1 MNEFAE
7 MIQSVFAR
15 ATLLLCAGDRAE
27 AIGAVAPAFR
37 FLIELKGVKT
47 MQTPGPRSIRWALE
61 NWRVGR
67 SSAPPISGRG
77 TPKGEREIMA
87 EQNDIARLYC
97 EFEEAFVD
105 VLTAK
110 GELLLPRGVG
120 CTRREH
126 VSAPTK
132 ISRSAST
139 KLPCLEPRS
148 ELGRFWAKRACE
160 VTPRSCGGKPP
171 SVCRQ
176 TGTSMK

>member
-87 EQNDIARLYC
+87 EQNDIARHYC
-97 EFEEAFVD
+97 EFEEAFGY

-110 GELLLPRGVG
+110 GELL
-120 CTRREH
+120 
-126 VSAPTK
+126 
-132 ISRSAST
+132 
-139 KLPCLEPRS
+139 
-148 ELGRFWAKRACE
+148 F
-160 VTPRSCGGKPP
+160 
-171 SVCRQ
+171 
-176 TGTSMK
+176 

>member
-7 MIQSVFAR
+7 MIQSVVAR

-47 MQTPGPRSIRWALE
+47 MQTPGPRSISWALE

-67 SSAPPISGRG
+67 SSAQPISGRG

-110 GELLLPRGVG
+110 GELLLPR
-120 CTRREH
+120 R
-126 VSAPTK
+126 
-132 ISRSAST
+132 
-139 KLPCLEPRS
+139 
-148 ELGRFWAKRACE
+148 GRL
-160 VTPRSCGGKPP
+160 
-171 SVCRQ
+171 
-176 TGTSMK
+176 